1 MRVISYETYQE
12 FAKRYK
18 IPLLNKKKKK
28 PKSMKQLSK
37 EIYEY
42 EKTHDDITNGLY
54 FI

>member
-1 MRVISYETYQE
+1 MRVISFETYQE

-18 IPLLNKKKKK
+18 IPLLNKKKK

-42 EKTHDDITNGLY
+42 EQTHNDIINGLY